1 MAETEEEI
9 GEGTETG
16 REEGRGIEKEKEGV
30 IAAVEEMEMGEIT
43 MITDRRE
50 METGDSTI
58 TTTTTTTTVTTTIV
72 KKVSAIHHLCSP
84 SNLI

>member
-1 MAETEEEI
+1 MAET

-16 REEGRGIEKEKEGV
+16 REEGIGTEKEGV
-30 IAAVEEMEMGEIT
+30 IAAVEEMEMEEIT

-50 METGDSTI
+50 TETGDST
-58 TTTTTTTTVTTTIV
+58 TTTATTTTTIV

-84 SNLI
+84 

>member
-58 TTTTTTTTVTTTIV
+58 TTTTTTVTTTIV